1 MASTISPF
9 NQSLQV
15 AAAGMAA
22 QSKRLQIITE
32 NIANAESKAAAPGG
46 QPYRRKTIALGTTT
60 DMHTGISTVKV
71 KKIGTDPTAFRDV
84 YAPHDPVADE
94 RGYVQM
100 PNVNPMV
107 EMVDMQEAR
116 VSHQANVESYK
127 ESLKMIED
135 TIGIL
140 RS

>member
-1 MASTISPF
+1 MATISSF
-9 NQSLQV
+9 NQSLQSS
-15 AAAGMAA
+15 AAGMAA

-46 QPYRRKTIALGTTT
+46 QPYRRKTIALGATT
-60 DMHTGISTVKV
+60 DMRTGVATVKV
-71 KKIGTDPTAFRDV
+71 KKIGTDPSAFKEV

-100 PNVNPMV
+100 PNVKPMV

-116 VSHQANVESYK
+116 LSHEANVEAYK
-127 ESLKMIED
+127 KSLKMMED
-135 TIGIL
+135 TIGLL
-140 RS
+140 RN

>member
-9 NQSLQV
+9 NQSLQ
-15 AAAGMAA
+15 ASASGMAA

-46 QPYRRKTIALGTTT
+46 QPYRRKTIALGAAK
-60 DMHTGISTVKV
+60 DMQTGLSTVKV
-71 KKIGTDPTAFRDV
+71 KKIGTDPTAFKEV
-84 YAPHDPVADE
+84 YAPQDPMADE

-116 VSHQANVESYK
+116 LSHEANVEAYK
-127 ESLKMIED
+127 KSLKMIED

-140 RS
+140 RN